1 VNRRGRSIIVL
12 TAWGTIFF
20 LLGFSVWSF
29 QGGELMLIA
38 YLIVSVIVYV
48 MYAFLVRCPHCRKPV
63 LLAPVRILGMNL
75 YRWSI
80 LLPESCRH
88 CGRKIE

>member
-1 VNRRGRSIIVL
+1 MNRRARSIAVL
-12 TAWGTIFF
+12 LVWATVFF
-20 LLGFSVWSF
+20 LLGFGVWNF

-38 YLIVSVIVYV
+38 YLVLSVIVYV
-48 MYAFLVRCPHCRKPV
+48 LYAFLARCPHCRKPL
-63 LLAPVRILGMNL
+63 LLAPVRILGMHL